1 MIDFK
6 ADQSKYLI
14 WDFDGTLAYRTGRS
28 WSHTLAEVAREHAG
42 VPNVT
47 ADTLRPYVLAGFPW
61 HTPERRHGPWISAN
75 AWWDALLPV
84 FEHAFYC
91 ACGVSASQARCL
103 AKRVRPAY
111 LDLERWSLF
120 DDTEGGLAALTDQ
133 GWQHVMLSNHVPE
146 LPQLAEALG
155 LAKHILR
162 LFNSAQTGFEKPHS
176 QAFVNVLSTLPRSAD
191 VWMIGDSMEAD
202 INGAVAVG
210 VRAVLLRSRSPHA
223 PLCCESMEELKATLC
238 STA

>member
-1 MIDFK
+1 
-6 ADQSKYLI
+6 
-14 WDFDGTLAYRTGRS
+14 
-28 WSHTLAEVAREHAG
+28 
-42 VPNVT
+42 
-47 ADTLRPYVLAGFPW
+47 
-61 HTPERRHGPWISAN
+61 
-75 AWWDALLPV
+75 
-84 FEHAFYC
+84 
-91 ACGVSASQARCL
+91 
-103 AKRVRPAY
+103 
-111 LDLERWSLF
+111 
-120 DDTEGGLAALTDQ
+120 
-133 GWQHVMLSNHVPE
+133 MLSNHVPE

-176 QAFVNVLSTLPRSAD
+176 QAFVNVLSTLPSSAD